1 MFQLILPFQLDL
13 PFDPA
18 PEGATAADGAVGPVG
33 EPLAGRRAR
42 VRRPRVRAR
51 AGGGALELEA
61 QEAASR

>member
-18 PEGATAADGAVGPVG
+18 PEGTAGADGAVGPVAAA
-33 EPLAGRRAR
+33 LAARPAR

-51 AGGGALELEA
+51 ALEREA